1 MSNPER
7 LARYLRFALQED
19 LAARNAHHDF
29 EHVCRH
35 VARGRLASNLL
46 PATGP
51 VSAGGDSGSDFE
63 TFPTAL
69 LAELGPHGGF
79 LAHVSKGTWAF
90 ACTIQREELATKI
103 AADVAKIA
111 NGGAFDR
118 VYALTAA
125 PLPKGRRSKLI
136 AKVAADHGL
145 ELVVLDGEWLVEQLA
160 AADLFWIAHEYLL
173 VPVELAPAPPGE
185 DVAVPDWYRADRD
198 KWRSRNVVNATL
210 AEVLD
215 VRDGLHHATHNK
227 AARADLP
234 FWLSLIAPLRDAD
247 IPSRVRQRA
256 RYEYSVAVF
265 QGQGDLRPAEATV
278 RAYLEAAA
286 LSDDPAELAEASVLL
301 LFAICA
307 YQCAATDFD
316 AQYLMQTNIA
326 LRERVRELLAAGPSP
341 TRRARLLEVLG
352 HLALHVDPTAVEPP
366 SQQLA
371 VPEASELVNE
381 DGNPRM
387 DRFNT
392 SDPPPSSV
400 DVDEAMSAWTE
411 LSHMLHTVPLM
422 PVDLLAMMLVVLAP
436 ALVRRPEWRGVV
448 DAVDEAIKR
457 SQGNAAAAERAH
469 DRALAL
475 MQSGQYR
482 RAVDELHTAKADWWS
497 GDSLRNSLLAMLL
510 LSLCYRHL
518 GLALAAKQSALSAV
532 GAAHAFAD
540 EMNLDLVARGL
551 AQAARSDYDCG
562 AWCGAAELYEV
573 AFRARQLYDSE
584 SGDPGELWAAS
595 GMHLGMVAM
604 AARDIE
610 PRLQTCIDSIC
621 RRAGGEQLL
630 TTRDALAPLSPE
642 EWVQRADEQLEG
654 RPFSDVGPERIICFA
669 ALGTYW
675 TVRSSIAYRHARAA
689 ERFAAAAQVLLVELS
704 DDDLCLLPSR
714 IDVTVEVTTE
724 DLALED
730 RVLWAA
736 SNEKSLRKVLLSTA
750 ERPADLDAE
759 QLHLELL
766 HALTT
771 ILLDVSLL
779 PAERYFQT
787 LDSAYKRGLA
797 HKLVPPRPYDD
808 LAEVV
813 SAQRYDLTPRGHA
826 RPPADPAGFP
836 AAEHE
841 QLAWQTGPGPTFDA
855 DTAQEFLASRYT
867 FLVELLVQTLP
878 RVRADGG
885 VQEVIAALRERGWR
899 DWHIL
904 TSMHNIV
911 FNWRLNQ
918 TGESRRLVGQ
928 PDGQRQLHGLF
939 ITPENEQSV
948 PVPLK
953 LLTEQA
959 LDDVRAGAMLSLLHH
974 WKLKVR
980 QRTPDISAIE
990 RLLSERYGY
999 WADDIEHE
1007 DPFAPGT

>member
-35 VARGRLASNLL
+35 VAHGRLASNLL

-51 VSAGGDSGSDFE
+51 VSAGGDAGSDFE

-69 LAELGPHGGF
+69 QAELGPHGGF
-79 LAHVSKGTWAF
+79 LAHVSGGTWAF
-90 ACTIQREELATKI
+90 ACTIQRERLAAKI

-111 NGGAFDR
+111 ESGGDFDR
-118 VYALTAA
+118 VYALTAR
-125 PLPKGRRSKLI
+125 PLPKGRRTKLI
-136 AKVAADHGL
+136 AEVAAEHGL

-160 AADLFWIAHEYLL
+160 SPDLFWIAHEYLS
-173 VPVELAPAPPGE
+173 VPAELAPAPPEE
-185 DVAVPDWYRADRD
+185 DVALPDWYRADRD
-198 KWRSRNVVNATL
+198 KWRSREGVNATL

-215 VRDGLHHATHNK
+215 VRDGLRHATHNK
-227 AARADLP
+227 AARPDLP
-234 FWLSLIAPLRDAD
+234 FWMSLIAPLRDAD

-278 RAYLEAAA
+278 RAYLEAAE
-286 LSDDPAELAEASVLL
+286 LSHDPVELAEASVML

-316 AQYLMQTNIA
+316 AQYLMQTNIS
-326 LRERVRELLAAGPSP
+326 LRERVRELLAAAPAP
-341 TRRARLLEVLG
+341 TRRARLLEVLA
-352 HLALHVDPTAVEPP
+352 HLALHVDPTAVEQP

-371 VPEASELVNE
+371 VPEARELVDE

-387 DRFNT
+387 DRLNT
-392 SDPPPSSV
+392 SGPPPSLV
-400 DVDEAMSAWTE
+400 NVDEAMSAWTE
-411 LSHMLHTVPLM
+411 LAQMLPSVPLM

-436 ALVRRPEWRGVV
+436 ALVYRPEWRGVV

-457 SQGNAAAAERAH
+457 SQGNAAAAERAQE
-469 DRALAL
+469 RALAL

-497 GDSLRNSLLAMLL
+497 GDTLRDSLVAMLL
-510 LSLCYRHL
+510 LSQCYRHL
-518 GLALAAKQSALSAV
+518 GLPLAAKQFALSAV
-532 GAAHAFAD
+532 GAAQASGD
-540 EMNLDLVARGL
+540 DTNVDLVARGL
-551 AQAARSDYDCG
+551 AQAAHSDYDSG

-573 AFRARQLYDSE
+573 AFMARDLYDSE
-584 SGDPGELWAAS
+584 SGDPGELWTAA
-595 GMHLGMVAM
+595 GMHLSMVAM
-604 AARDIE
+604 AARDTE
-610 PRLQTCIDSIC
+610 PRLQACIDSIC

-630 TTRDALAPLSPE
+630 TTRDALTPLSPE
-642 EWVQRADEQLEG
+642 EWVRRADGQLEG
-654 RPFSDVGPERIICFA
+654 RPFSDVGPERIIRFA
-669 ALGTYW
+669 ALGTDW

-704 DDDLCLLPSR
+704 DDDLCLLPAR
-714 IDVTVEVTTE
+714 IDVTVEATTK

-730 RVLWAA
+730 RVLSRA
-736 SNEKSLRKVLLSTA
+736 SNEQTLRKVLLSTA

-766 HALTT
+766 HALSR

-787 LDSAYKRGLA
+787 LESAYKRGLA
-797 HKLVPPRPYDD
+797 HKLSPPRPYDD

-813 SAQRYDLTPRGHA
+813 PAQRYNLTPRGHA

-836 AAEHE
+836 AREHE
-841 QLAWQTGPGPTFDA
+841 QLGWQAGPGPTFDA
-855 DTAQEFLASRYT
+855 DTTHEFLDNRYE
-867 FLVELLVQTLP
+867 FLVTLLAQTLP
-878 RVRADGG
+878 RVRADDR
-885 VQEVIAALRERGWR
+885 VQKVIAALREHGWK

-904 TSMHNIV
+904 TSMHNFV

-918 TGESRRLVGQ
+918 TGESRRLIGQ
-928 PDGQRQLHGLF
+928 PDGQRKAHALF

-948 PVPLK
+948 PVPLE

-959 LDDVRAGAMLSLLHH
+959 LDDARLGAMLSLLRH
-974 WKLKVR
+974 WKLTVR
-980 QRTPDISAIE
+980 QGTPDIGAIE
-990 RLLSERYGY
+990 RVLAERYGY
-999 WADDIEHE
+999 WTDDIEHA
-1007 DPFAPGT
+1007 DPFTAG